1 LNGVPLTANYYIGL
15 MSGTSLDGVDGVLAR
30 FDSQGCKVNHQASLP
45 FPDTLKHELLAL
57 NSSGNH
63 EINRSHLAANA
74 LARIYADCVAELVST
89 SGLDRSGIAAIGC
102 HGQTIRHR
110 PDSGYTVQIG
120 NAALLAE
127 LSGITVISDFRSRD
141 IAAGGQGAPLVPAFH
156 DAIFRSPDIYRVIL
170 NIGGISNLSDLGGGP
185 VTGFDCGPGNLLMDG
200 WVHRYLGLPYDTNGD
215 WADSGTIIPALLQS
229 LLEHPFFG
237 LRPPKSTGR
246 DDFHLSWLAQHLLPS
261 YRPQD
266 VQATLLELTA
276 VSIADA
282 IKQHCTEAAEIY
294 VCGGG
299 AYNTVLL
306 RRLAGMLGPR
316 QLFLT
321 DSLGI
326 PAHLV
331 EAAAFAWLASRT
343 LAGLPGNLPSVTGAR
358 GPRILGAIYP
368 A

>member
-1 LNGVPLTANYYIGL
+1 

-30 FDSQGCKVNHQASLP
+30 FDALGCKVIHHASFP

-57 NSSGNH
+57 NTSGNH
-63 EINRSHLAANA
+63 EVDRSHLAANA
-74 LARIYADCVAELVST
+74 LARIYANCAASLLSKSSLECSD
-89 SGLDRSGIAAIGC
+89 IAAIGC

-156 DAIFRSPDIYRVIL
+156 DAVFRSPETHRVIL
-170 NIGGISNLSDLGGGP
+170 NIGGISNLSDLSREQ
-185 VTGFDCGPGNLLMDG
+185 VSGFDCGPGNLLMDG
-200 WVHRYLGLPYDTNGD
+200 WIQRHLGLPYDRNGE
-215 WADSGTIIPALLQS
+215 WANTGAAIPELLRA
-229 LLEHPFFG
+229 LLEHPFFR
-237 LRPPKSTGR
+237 LLPPKSTGR
-246 DDFHLSWLAQHLLPS
+246 DDFHLAWLEQHLLPS
-261 YRPQD
+261 YHPQD

-276 VSIADA
+276 VSIAES
-282 IKQHCTEAAEIY
+282 IKQYCQGAAEIY

-299 AYNTVLL
+299 AYNTALL
-306 RRLAGMLGPR
+306 HRLAAMLGPR

-321 DSLGI
+321 DILGI
-326 PAHLV
+326 PANLV

-343 LAGLPGNLPSVTGAR
+343 LDGAPSNLPSVTGAR